1 MTERKRAG
9 ARRSL
14 AEAAAPKKAHRP
26 IDDTTFPSHPDQ
38 VELLPAP
45 PPAAEEAA
53 PAIVKQP
60 RPTARMNPGR
70 RSPAAAAEPSPA
82 AAPKPTPPVGVKYTA
97 MLDHDTV
104 DAFDSLTRVARRRL
118 GRHVSKL
125 ELLSSLLL
133 LAADDPSLRDQLID
147 SLPRHA
153 T

>member
-1 MTERKRAG
+1 MTERKRAS
-9 ARRSL
+9 ARRGL
-14 AEAAAPKKAHRP
+14 AEAGAPRKSRRP
-26 IDDTTFPSHPDQ
+26 IDDTTFPAHPDQ

-45 PPAAEEAA
+45 TPAVAEESA
-53 PAIVKQP
+53 PTVVKQP
-60 RPTARMNPGR
+60 RATRKKPA
-70 RSPAAAAEPSPA
+70 PAADPSP
-82 AAPKPTPPVGVKYTA
+82 GIKYTA
-97 MLDHDTV
+97 VLDHDTA